1 MKQMKQKIHYF
12 WICTAFIGFLF
23 TAYCVSVSLKS
34 YQSTL
39 LFLQKHPDTSL
50 SILEKTEWKSKSA
63 TSYLHYLLTKQSS
76 SLSKAAAIKPNHYWY
91 LDLLI
96 SQESIEHFPKT
107 IHTNSSAALA
117 LFLSDKALEESRLN
131 TQESMYKAL
140 FLVNTAQGLY
150 PYEDIYYTYG
160 EILRNSYHS
169 YQHAEQMYLHAL
181 AQNPTNQTYWRSYGY
196 CLNSMNNS
204 FGALSCYVIQER
216 LSPTSSSPKISIAK
230 SLQQMGYIE
239 EAVHTLQLWSIEN
252 PDIIDYYFALG
263 SVYSANKDYYNAQ
276 EQYQKAVEVFPH
288 EATAY
293 YELGN
298 FFYSQ
303 KEYRKAL
310 LQHTKAIGM
319 MTIQNKQVSAW
330 WWYRK
335 GLDYYQLKD
344 FEGAI
349 KSFQQA
355 LHISE
360 SSSFYYW
367 LGRSY
372 DGNEDYINAIRY
384 YDLYLETNP
393 TNESVQRWRM
403 NCMKKAAS
411 S

>member
-1 MKQMKQKIHYF
+1 
-12 WICTAFIGFLF
+12 
-23 TAYCVSVSLKS
+23 
-34 YQSTL
+34 
-39 LFLQKHPDTSL
+39 
-50 SILEKTEWKSKSA
+50 
-63 TSYLHYLLTKQSS
+63 
-76 SLSKAAAIKPNHYWY
+76 
-91 LDLLI
+91 
-96 SQESIEHFPKT
+96 
-107 IHTNSSAALA
+107 
-117 LFLSDKALEESRLN
+117 
-131 TQESMYKAL
+131 
-140 FLVNTAQGLY
+140 
-150 PYEDIYYTYG
+150 
-160 EILRNSYHS
+160 
-169 YQHAEQMYLHAL
+169 
-181 AQNPTNQTYWRSYGY
+181 
-196 CLNSMNNS
+196 
-204 FGALSCYVIQER
+204 
-216 LSPTSSSPKISIAK
+216 
-230 SLQQMGYIE
+230 MGYIE
-239 EAVHTLQLWSIEN
+239 EAVHTLQLWSMEN

-384 YDLYLETNP
+384 YDLYLEKNP